1 MASAAKG
8 GTAAG
13 TAPTS
18 SRTAA
23 RIDAILDATME
34 LLREVGYDRLTIDAV
49 VVRAAASKTTIY
61 RRWPDKR
68 ALVCA
73 ALLARSTGHPDLPAD
88 ARTLRADLLALL
100 GLMAQLATTEDATAF
115 ASLLAAS
122 RTDPVIAEALQVAA
136 LQRRRADCRD
146 IVQRAIGRGE
156 LHDSGLAVVLFDLA
170 IGQIIVRF
178 LLGDG
183 TFTETEQA
191 EFVDAVL
198 IPVLTT
204 PATQTRTREDNHHG
218 HS

>member
-1 MASAAKG
+1 M
-8 GTAAG
+8 
-13 TAPTS
+13 
-18 SRTAA
+18 
-23 RIDAILDATME
+23 D
-34 LLREVGYDRLTIDAV
+34 LLREVGYDQLTIDAV

-73 ALLARSTGHPDLPAD
+73 ALLARSTGHPDLPSD
-88 ARTLRADLLALL
+88 AKTLREDLLALV
-100 GLMAQLATTEDATAF
+100 GLMVHLATAEDARAF
-115 ASLLAAS
+115 ASLLAAGQA
-122 RTDPVIAEALQVAA
+122 DPVIAQALQVTA
-136 LQRRRADCRD
+136 LDRRRADCRD

-156 LHDSGLAVVLFDLA
+156 LCDSGLATLLFDLT

-191 EFVDAVL
+191 EFVDTVL

-204 PATQTRTREDNHHG
+204 PAA
-218 HS
+218 